1 MIRFAACAAIALFLS
16 LAPVARAADAEGGV
30 SSRLIEYSVKT
41 KLKNYEQLTLFLLQP
56 ESGKAEGVLCLSL
69 LAKDPDEVRA
79 QLLGKS
85 ARR

>member
-41 KLKNYEQLTLFLLQP
+41 KLKNYEQLTLFLLPPVPQDAIP
-56 ESGKAEGVLCLSL
+56 ADMKMPFLWLCHFLCCQNSTL
-69 LAKDPDEVRA
+69 PYI
-79 QLLGKS
+79 
-85 ARR
+85 